1 MQRVSGLKPE
11 AHHSSK
17 HVRYGAA
24 EKQSIKILFK
34 TGILVCGASSKLS
47 WNSKPM
53 CDRAYEVH
61 HSNTKWPSK
70 IIEITK
76 DNQGIIGDIFCK
88 YLKEFCP

>member
-1 MQRVSGLKPE
+1 MSGLKPE

-17 HVRYGAA
+17 QVRCGAA

-34 TGILVCGASSKLS
+34 TGILVCGGSFKLS

-53 CDRAYEVH
+53 WEHMKCITQ
-61 HSNTKWPSK
+61 NTKWPSK
-70 IIEITK
+70 IREITK

-88 YLKEFCP
+88 YLEEFCP